1 MTYLLVYNLHRFRTA
16 VQSPDVLMRGN
27 GSPGRSTLLAVIAV
41 FSALVA
47 LGTFMTIPLPP
58 PVFEII
64 WSPVVFLT
72 LAYFADPATS
82 FSATAMGGF
91 LGEALN
97 VAYKAGGSPIY
108 PFGMVW
114 STGPMVLFV
123 YWTRKKGT
131 RALALAMTAAII
143 FETLGFFLADW
154 AFYAYGLFGYGSPSD
169 AVTAFWAAF
178 PDVPTTMFQLVY
190 VPVVLYLI
198 KTSAPAF
205 KRLGFG

>member
-1 MTYLLVYNLHRFRTA
+1 MQKPVGRPK
-16 VQSPDVLMRGN
+16 QSIA
-27 GSPGRSTLLAVIAV
+27 LAITAV

-47 LGTFMTIPLPP
+47 LGTFLTVPIPP

-72 LAYFADPATS
+72 LAFFTDPVTS
-82 FSATAMGGF
+82 FSATAIGGF

-114 STGPMVLFV
+114 STGPEVLFV
-123 YWTRKKGT
+123 YWARKRGT
-131 RALALAMTAAII
+131 QTLVLAIVAATV
-143 FETLGFFLADW
+143 FETLGFFLTDW
-154 AFYAYGLFGYGSPSD
+154 AFYAYGLFGYGSPTS

-178 PDVPTTMFQLVY
+178 PDIPSTMFQVVY
-190 VPVVLYLI
+190 IPVVLYVI
-198 KTSAPAF
+198 QVAAPAF
-205 KRLGFG
+205 RRLGYE